1 MSSDRS
7 AANVQTPQEPEAG
20 SSQEAASSGSRLAR
34 IGAFA
39 RLGVRAG
46 RIPLVSQVSSSDCGP
61 ACLAMVLGYYGKP
74 TSLATLRAAV
84 GGAGQGVNA
93 RQLVD
98 TARSFGLRAR
108 GVKLEIEKLR
118 FLPPGSILHWEMN
131 HFVVLEAVD
140 RRGARI
146 LDPASGPR
154 HISWQ
159 ELANRCTGIAVLCE
173 AGAELAATANQPGRT
188 ATTSRFTRYMRWMRA
203 APGYWPRVILLSAI
217 LQLVALSGPLVVG
230 LTIDKIVPRHDSD
243 LLQLLAAGALILVS
257 VQFLTSYVRSSLL
270 LHLRTYMDANM
281 TLDLN
286 EHMLSL
292 PFSFFQ
298 QRSTGD
304 LALRLSSS
312 AQIREVLT
320 SAALSGALDGSL
332 ALGYLVLLLVLA
344 PPLAAIAV
352 GVALV
357 QAVIVLS
364 TGRRNA
370 ELMSEQLVAQARLAS
385 AQVEAIAAIEPIK
398 SMGAERRVGE
408 RWADLYVDVLNTN
421 LDRARLGV
429 SVSTLTGA
437 LGFAGPI
444 ALLLTGAHLVLTGSL
459 GTGTMLALSSVGSAF
474 LSPVGALVGTWTQ
487 LQTLRSYF
495 ERLEDVLDTE
505 TEPRRD
511 PSHDEPVL
519 QGAIELRDVSFAYDP
534 KLPTVLD
541 RVSLSIQPGEFLAIV
556 GPSGSGKSTLARLLA
571 GLYAPSSG
579 NLTFEGR
586 DFRSWDPSTLRG
598 RLGMVTQDTR
608 LFASSIRDNV
618 TLFDASVPLERVQ
631 HAARQAEIHDDVMRL
646 PLGYDTQLSDG
657 GGSVSGGQRQRMS
670 LARALLREPSVV
682 VLDEATSQLDSIS
695 ERRVHRNLAALR
707 CTRVVI
713 AHRLS
718 TVRDAD
724 RIVVLEAGR
733 IVDVGRHSE
742 LLVRCAMYRDLVG
755 SQPSAPPPIGETAA
769 G

>member
-1 MSSDRS
+1 MSSDRTS
-7 AANVQTPQEPEAG
+7 APQPPPENDVAK
-20 SSQEAASSGSRLAR
+20 SGSRLSR

-46 RIPLVSQVSSSDCGP
+46 RIPLVSQVSASDCGP
-61 ACLAMVLGYYGKP
+61 ACLAMVLGYYGNP
-74 TSLATLRAAV
+74 ISLATLRAAV
-84 GGAGQGVNA
+84 GGASQGVNA
-93 RQLVD
+93 RQLVE
-98 TARSFGLRAR
+98 TARRFGLRAR
-108 GVKLEIEKLR
+108 GVKLEVEKLR
-118 FLPPGSILHWEMN
+118 YLPAGSILHWEMN

-140 RRGARI
+140 RHGARI

-154 HISWQ
+154 HITWQ
-159 ELANRCTGIAVLCE
+159 ELANRCTGIAILCE
-173 AGAELAATANQPGRT
+173 AGEELASKAKRGGRSVPIT
-188 ATTSRFTRYMRWMRA
+188 RMSRYLRWLHS
-203 APGYWPRVILLSAI
+203 APGYWPRVILLSII

-243 LLQLLAAGALILVS
+243 LLQLLGAGALILVS
-257 VQFLTSYVRSSLL
+257 VQFLTSYVRSNLL

-281 TLDLN
+281 TLELN

-357 QAVIVLS
+357 QAVIVLA

-385 AQVEAIAAIEPIK
+385 AQVETIAAIEPIK
-398 SMGAERRVGE
+398 SMGAESRVGE

-421 LDRARLGV
+421 LDRARLGA

-437 LGFAGPI
+437 LGFAGPV

-474 LSPVGALVGTWTQ
+474 LTPVGALVAMWTQ

-495 ERLEDVLDTE
+495 ERLEDVLDTAP
-505 TEPRRD
+505 EPRRD
-511 PSHDEPVL
+511 PSHDQPAV
-519 QGAIELRDVSFAYDP
+519 QGAIELREVSFAYDP
-534 KLPTVLD
+534 KLPHVLD
-541 RVSLSIQPGEFLAIV
+541 HVSLSIQPGEFLAIV

-571 GLYAPSSG
+571 GLYAPTAG

-586 DFRSWDPSTLRG
+586 DFRLWDPGNLRG

-618 TLFDASVPLERVQ
+618 TLFDPSIPLDRVQ
-631 HAARQAEIHDDVMRL
+631 SAAKQAEIHDDIVRL
-646 PLGYDTQLSDG
+646 PLGYDTVLSDG
-657 GGSVSGGQRQRMS
+657 GGSMSGGQRQRMS
-670 LARALLREPSVV
+670 LARALLRDPRVV
-682 VLDEATSQLDSIS
+682 VLDEATSALDSIS
-695 ERRVHRNLAALR
+695 ERRVHANLAALR
-707 CTRVVI
+707 CTRIVI

-724 RIVVLEAGR
+724 RIVVLEQGR
-733 IVDVGRHSE
+733 VVDVGRHAE
-742 LLVRCAMYRDLVG
+742 LMVRCRMYRDLVG
-755 SQPSAPPPIGETAA
+755 TQPSSPPPLGESAA

>member
-1 MSSDRS
+1 MSSDPS
-7 AANVQTPQEPEAG
+7 AAQVQPPQRQG
-20 SSQEAASSGSRLAR
+20 DSRDSQKSSSRLAR

-46 RIPLVSQVSSSDCGP
+46 RIPLVTQVSASDCGP
-61 ACLAMVLGYYGKP
+61 VCLAMVLGYYGKP
-74 TSLATLRAAV
+74 TPIATLRAAM
-84 GGAGQGVNA
+84 GGSSQGVNA
-93 RQLVD
+93 RQLVE
-98 TARSFGLRAR
+98 TARRYGLRAR
-108 GVKLEIEKLR
+108 GVKLELEKLR
-118 FLPPGSILHWEMN
+118 YLPPASILHWEMN

-140 RRGARI
+140 RKGARI

-154 HISWQ
+154 RVAW
-159 ELANRCTGIAVLCE
+159 EDLANRCTGIAILCE
-173 AGAELAATANQPGRT
+173 AGPELAATTARRPAATGRF
-188 ATTSRFTRYMRWMRA
+188 ARYVRWLSS

-217 LQLVALSGPLVVG
+217 LQLVALSGPLAVG
-230 LTIDKIVPRHDSD
+230 MTIDKIVPRHDGE
-243 LLQLLAAGALILVS
+243 LLQLLAAGGLILVT
-257 VQFLTSYVRSSLL
+257 VQFLTSYVRSNLL
-270 LHLRTYMDANM
+270 LHLRTYMDAHM

-286 EHMLSL
+286 EHLLSL

-320 SAALSGALDGSL
+320 SAALSGVLDGSL
-332 ALGYLVLLLVLA
+332 ALGYLILLLVLA

-352 GVALV
+352 GVAIL
-357 QAVIVLS
+357 QGIVVLA

-370 ELMSEQLVAQARLAS
+370 ELMSEQLLAQARLAS
-385 AQVEAIAAIEPIK
+385 AQVEALAAIEPIK
-398 SMGAERRVGE
+398 SMGAERRVDE

-421 LDRARLGV
+421 LDRARLGNA
-429 SVSTLTGA
+429 VSTVTGA
-437 LGFAGPI
+437 LGFAGPV

-474 LSPVGALVGTWTQ
+474 LTPVGALVGMWAQ

-495 ERLEDVLDTE
+495 ERLEDVLDTPP
-505 TEPRRD
+505 EPRRD
-511 PSHDEPVL
+511 PSHDPAAS
-519 QGAIELRDVSFAYDP
+519 QGAIELREVSFAYDP
-534 KLPTVLD
+534 KLSNVLE
-541 RVSLSIQPGEFLAIV
+541 RISLSIQPGEFLAIV

-571 GLYAPSSG
+571 GLYAPSAG
-579 NLTFEGR
+579 NLTFDGR
-586 DFRSWDPSTLRG
+586 DFRLWDPSSLRS

-608 LFASSIRDNV
+608 LFATSIRDNI
-618 TLFDASVPLERVQ
+618 TLFDASVSLERVQ
-631 HAARQAEIHDDVMRL
+631 HAARLAEIHDDVMRL
-646 PLGYDTQLSDG
+646 PLGYDTPLSDG

-695 ERRVHRNLAALR
+695 ERRVHRNLADLR

-713 AHRLS
+713 AHRLT

-733 IVDVGRHSE
+733 VVDLGKHDE
-742 LLVRCAMYRDLVG
+742 LLDRCRLYRELVG
-755 SQPSAPPPIGETAA
+755 SQPAPA
-769 G
+769 